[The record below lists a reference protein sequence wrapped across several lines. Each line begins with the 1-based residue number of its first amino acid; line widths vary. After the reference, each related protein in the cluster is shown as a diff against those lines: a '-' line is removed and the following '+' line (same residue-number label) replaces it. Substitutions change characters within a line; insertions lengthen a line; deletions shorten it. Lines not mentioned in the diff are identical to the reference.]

1 MPDIGRDEVD
11 KLMNDGNFCIAPWVH
26 IQNTPEGVPQ
36 PCCIFKPN
44 IIDGHTPRKLNDAF
58 HGKEWN
64 ELRQRFLRGEQV
76 PECDTCYNKEW
87 LSKND
92 EKDLHTSTLLEN
104 ISFREHLNDMWRED
118 AVELINNPEIRDV
131 DLAISNKCNYKCVD
145 CGVDRSSLWHS
156 EEYDLDKIIPRVGAH
171 VASFARVIKPDT
183 GDPLIDSFEYA
194 DVDWSRVRTIRCIG
208 GEPMIDKRYHEILDR
223 IEIDRA
229 HIIIVSNGS
238 VPPTKDWTDK
248 LDRAEKILLMFSID
262 GVGELGE
269 YVRYGLKMKRFTR
282 NLQKWIEYI
291 ANHRNPDSKFRYH
304 YVAHAMNMLDIQN
317 TYDYLNEFERLKDNC
332 GHFDLSFLHRPEYLN
347 SAYFPDKT
355 KEWIL
360 NRIQG
365 ELYEDRVR
373 LHFSTNEYN
382 PDHIDNFFKFSDFI
396 ESRRYTMPDDIV
408 EVYERLMEDHVT
420 ERRSHVST

>member
-1 MPDIGRDEVD
+1 
-11 KLMNDGNFCIAPWVH
+11 
-26 IQNTPEGVPQ
+26 
-36 PCCIFKPN
+36 
-44 IIDGHTPRKLNDAF
+44 
-58 HGKEWN
+58 
-64 ELRQRFLRGEQV
+64 
-76 PECDTCYNKEW
+76 
-87 LSKND
+87 
-92 EKDLHTSTLLEN
+92 
-104 ISFREHLNDMWRED
+104 
-118 AVELINNPEIRDV
+118 
-131 DLAISNKCNYKCVD
+131 
-145 CGVDRSSLWHS
+145 
-156 EEYDLDKIIPRVGAH
+156 
-171 VASFARVIKPDT
+171 
-183 GDPLIDSFEYA
+183 
-194 DVDWSRVRTIRCIG
+194 
-208 GEPMIDKRYHEILDR
+208 MIDKRYHEILDR

-382 PDHIDNFFKFSDFI
+382 PDHIDNFFKFSDFL
-396 ESRRYTMPDDIV
+396 ESRSYTLPDDIV